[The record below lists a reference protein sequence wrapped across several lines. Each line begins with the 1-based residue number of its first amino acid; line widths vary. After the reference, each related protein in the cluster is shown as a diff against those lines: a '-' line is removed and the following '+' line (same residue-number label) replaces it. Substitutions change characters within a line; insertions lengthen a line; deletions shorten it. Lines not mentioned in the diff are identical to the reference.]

1 MRQDETI
8 ASSRFWP
15 KIDFSEEKCHGRN
28 AQNISEPLDF
38 KIFRGGGGMQNLPRL
53 VLKSGYGP
61 EMIKLFL
68 RNEVELNKESRK
80 IQKNLAKGNNL

>member
-28 AQNISEPLDF
+28 DQNISEPLDF
-38 KIFRGGGGMQNLPRL
+38 KIFRGGGGHAKLASPCSDGMGSKLQKSAVFSNRYNINFCLFV
-53 VLKSGYGP
+53 VL
-61 EMIKLFL
+61 
-68 RNEVELNKESRK
+68 N
-80 IQKNLAKGNNL
+80 